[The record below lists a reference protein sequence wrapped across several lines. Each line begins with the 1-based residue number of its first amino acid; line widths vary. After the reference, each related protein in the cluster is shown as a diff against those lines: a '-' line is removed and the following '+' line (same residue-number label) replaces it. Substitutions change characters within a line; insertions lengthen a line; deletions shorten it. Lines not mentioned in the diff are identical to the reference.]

1 LAQAFGAQRGC
12 HAVPGAAT
20 LAPGAMRLPAL
31 AVLAA
36 APLRIPPVR
45 GLGDAPAAPACSLGD
60 VPAAALG
67 DSVPLCVFLS
77 ASPPQKMAFRV
88 KVDAS
93 AELLLRGSRQIAT
106 NQSAPVNVWVA
117 ASQASAA
124 YPLDCADRA
133 DIDGRM
139 HKASCPQVYFDS
151 DSVAPI
157 VSLVVTMT
165 EGRITSFAWDNECQ
179 NCGPLS
185 CMESPRNLNRTDFA
199 PGGGSLSRGT
209 CGTSVADC
217 RGDGCDLRVYVTWAG
232 TDSSGRHAMSA
243 GMRLSKFTGYTFGSL
258 YDTVVFN
265 TR

>member
-1 LAQAFGAQRGC
+1 
-12 HAVPGAAT
+12 
-20 LAPGAMRLPAL
+20 MRLPAL

-139 HKASCPQVYFDS
+139 HKASCPQDGHRWEDLGRQMEAALENLLTDPALPVVLFLPAGLHPRKYNSEGVPADPVQVDRKAWS
-151 DSVAPI
+151 HLGYLYDVGLGLDIGNLVCNMTWATLVWSVGLGTP
-157 VSLVVTMT
+157 
-165 EGRITSFAWDNECQ
+165 WDNPRCQ
-179 NCGPLS
+179 I
-185 CMESPRNLNRTDFA
+185 SPNEL
-199 PGGGSLSRGT
+199 PSRPQ
-209 CGTSVADC
+209 V
-217 RGDGCDLRVYVTWAG
+217 
-232 TDSSGRHAMSA
+232 
-243 GMRLSKFTGYTFGSL
+243 
-258 YDTVVFN
+258 
-265 TR
+265 